1 MIVRATS
8 SIIMSDEIIINYVYK
23 ELICLFQL
31 RNSLPEDYPAVD
43 KQSNMSEFRKT
54 SMDWTEKRHIILT

>member
-8 SIIMSDEIIINYVYK
+8 SIVISDEIIINYVYK
-23 ELICLFQL
+23 EFICLFQL
-31 RNSLPEDYPAVD
+31 RNSLPEDYPAVG

-54 SMDWTEKRHIILT
+54 SMYGTEKRNNTLT